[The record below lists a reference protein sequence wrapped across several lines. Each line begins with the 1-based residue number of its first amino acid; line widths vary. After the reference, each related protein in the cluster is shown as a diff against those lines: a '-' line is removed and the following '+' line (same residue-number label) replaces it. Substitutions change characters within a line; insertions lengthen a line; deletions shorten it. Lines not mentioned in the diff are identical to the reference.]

1 LALILLLY
9 LQQARTALKSST
21 KELNKIKKE
30 EAMKHTTF
38 ALSPLSRALI
48 VGIGAMASISTS
60 AIAQEETPKEADVEK
75 IEVTGSLGSLPG
87 QDVESV
93 FGFGKSILETPR
105 SASTISQEQMERFNV
120 TDIDELV
127 AFAPGTFTQSFFGVA
142 GSLDVRGTPGE
153 NYFRGVKR
161 LDNPGNY
168 PTPIGAS
175 SRIDIV
181 RGPASPIYGPSKIGG
196 YLNFNPKSARASS
209 GQYLD
214 SPTGRLSYTAGSWDK
229 SILTAEVGG
238 PADVGGKEMGYYLY
252 GEVENSDSYYDNTQ
266 TDQTILQASFNI
278 DITDNLRFEFG
289 GMYHDYDGNQVAGWN
304 RLTQELVDDGT
315 YITGTA
321 LPLDTDG
328 DGQISHEEYGAVNIG
343 GNSFFYVPAAA
354 FTDDEAT
361 DLMKLQNV
369 GTTTLSGNQVL
380 VAPDDQ
386 LGNEAITLYF
396 DTIFYADEWE
406 IRNQLFYDYYDNI
419 NENAYGFSQFH
430 ESWVVE
436 DKLIFATE
444 YEKDSLLAQF
454 QFSPSIRYTDFE
466 HGDDFTFEYF
476 NRRDLTMA
484 SSPLDRRLLSTRSGK
499 NYDNYDVGN
508 YLDLGIAA
516 MTDLTW
522 DWGLNLV
529 LGLRYDTID
538 IESTSR
544 SDLLLFATGD
554 ETPVYAEETVDGWSW
569 NASISYEFD
578 FGLIPYFTAA
588 EQATLVAGQ
597 GAEIGVGQL
606 NQPGSSGAFDTSE
619 LIEYGVK
626 GSLLDDTLYFAL
638 SAFEQER
645 TDFNTQNVV
654 TNNTTNNEGIE
665 FELRWVVNENLV
677 VSAGYTNIEVINLT
691 ALENGNQFGFLG
703 AEDLVNLTDP
713 SLVFGGNVIG
723 LNLIG
728 EGFANSDGRKAG
740 IPENIYTL
748 TATYDFQNG
757 YAANVSV
764 VDVEEVASGF
774 SAAVTLPAYTLVN
787 AGLSYEAEDWTV
799 NVTVKNLTDERY
811 FRANFPDLFGS
822 QIVLPELPRHWNA
835 TFAYKF

>member
-1 LALILLLY
+1 
-9 LQQARTALKSST
+9 
-21 KELNKIKKE
+21 
-30 EAMKHTTF
+30 MKNTTF
-38 ALSPLSRALI
+38 ALSPLAKAL
-48 VGIGAMASISTS
+48 AMTTAVALSSQ
-60 AIAQEETPKEADVEK
+60 AFAQEETEVQEKDVEK
-75 IEVTGSLGSLPG
+75 IQVTGSLGSLPG

-120 TDIDELV
+120 SDIDELV

-153 NYFRGVKR
+153 TYFRGVKR

-196 YLNFNPKSARASS
+196 YLNFNPKSARASG

-214 SPTGRLSYTAGSWDK
+214 APTGALSYTTGSWDK

-238 PADVGGKEMGYYLY
+238 PTSVAGKEMGYYIY
-252 GEVENSDSYYDNTQ
+252 GELENSDSYYDNTQ
-266 TDQTILQASFNI
+266 TDQTVLQASFNI

-321 LPLDTDG
+321 QPLDTDG
-328 DGQISHEEYGAVNIG
+328 DGQISHEEYAAVNIAG
-343 GNSFFYVPAAA
+343 ESFFYVPASS

-361 DLMKLQNV
+361 ALMQLENV

-396 DTIFYADEWE
+396 DTIYYTDNWE
-406 IRNQLFYDYYDNI
+406 IRNQLFYDAYDNI

-430 ESWVVE
+430 DSWVVE

-444 YEKDSLLAQF
+444 YENDGLLAQF
-454 QFSPSIRYTDFE
+454 QFSPSVRYTDFE

-476 NRRDLTMA
+476 NRRDLTMP
-484 SSPLDRRLLSTRSGK
+484 SSALDRRLLSTRSGK

-544 SDLLLFATGD
+544 TDLLLGATGD
-554 ETPVYAEETVDGWSW
+554 ETPEYAEETVDGWSW
-569 NASISYEFD
+569 NASLSYEFE
-578 FGLIPYFTAA
+578 FGLIPYVTAA

-597 GAEIGVGQL
+597 GAEIGVSQL
-606 NQPGSSGAFDTSE
+606 GDGSAFDTSE
-619 LIEYGVK
+619 LLEFGIK
-626 GSLLDDTLYFAL
+626 GSLLEDTLYFAL
-638 SAFEQER
+638 SSFEQER
-645 TDFNTQNVV
+645 TDFNAQNTV
-654 TNNTTNNEGIE
+654 TNNTTNNKGTE
-665 FELRWVVNENLV
+665 FELRWVVNDNLV
-677 VSAGYTNIEVINLT
+677 VSAGYTNIKVINLT

-703 AEDLVNLTDP
+703 AEDLVNLEDP
-713 SLVFGGNVIG
+713 SLIFGGNVIG

-728 EGFANSDGRKAG
+728 EGFNNTDGRKAG

-787 AGLSYEAEDWTV
+787 AGLSYQAEDWSF
-799 NVTVKNLTDERY
+799 NLTVKNLTDERY
-811 FRANFPDLFGS
+811 FRSNFPDLFGS
-822 QIVLPELPRHWNA
+822 QIVLPELPRHFNA
-835 TFAYKF
+835 KVTYSF

>member
-1 LALILLLY
+1 
-9 LQQARTALKSST
+9 
-21 KELNKIKKE
+21 
-30 EAMKHTTF
+30 MKHAMFKLSPLRLAF
-38 ALSPLSRALI
+38 ALSAVMS
-48 VGIGAMASISTS
+48 VSTT
-60 AIAQEETPKEADVEK
+60 AIAQEGSTLPSEAEVEK
-75 IEVTGSLGSLPG
+75 IEVKGSLGSLPG

-120 TDIDELV
+120 SDIDELV

-153 NYFRGVKR
+153 TYFRGVKR

-214 SPTGRLSYTAGSWDK
+214 EPKGAMSYTTGSWEK

-238 PADVGGKEMGYYLY
+238 PATIGGKEMGYYLY
-252 GEVENSDSYYDNTQ
+252 GELENSGSYYDNTA
-266 TDQTILQASFNI
+266 TDQTVLQASFNV
-278 DITDNLRFEFG
+278 DISDNLRLEFG
-289 GMYHDYDGNQVAGWN
+289 GMYHDFDGNQVAGWN
-304 RLTQELVDDGT
+304 RLTQDLVDTGT

-328 DGQISHEEYGAVNIG
+328 DGQISHEEYGAVNIA
-343 GNSFFYVPAAA
+343 GNSFFYVPASS

-369 GTTTLSGNQVL
+369 GSTTLKGNQVL

-386 LGNEAITLYF
+386 LANEAITLYF
-396 DTIFYADEWE
+396 DTIYFSDNWE
-406 IRNQLFYDYYDNI
+406 IRNQFFYDAYDNI

-430 ESWVVE
+430 DSWVVE

-444 YEKDSLLAQF
+444 YENDSLLAQF

-476 NRRDLTMA
+476 NRRDLTMP
-484 SSPLDRRLLSTRSGK
+484 SSALDKRLLSTRSGK
-499 NYDNYDVGN
+499 NFDNYDVGN

-522 DWGLNLV
+522 EWGLNLV
-529 LGLRYDTID
+529 LGARYDTID

-544 SDLLLFATGD
+544 TDLLLFAAGD
-554 ETPVYAEETVDGWSW
+554 ETPEYAEETVDGWSW
-569 NASISYEFD
+569 NASISYEFE

-606 NQPGSSGAFDTSE
+606 NQPGGSGAFDTSK

-645 TDFNTQNVV
+645 TDFNTQNTV
-654 TNNTTNNEGIE
+654 TNNTTNNKGTE

-677 VSAGYTNIEVINLT
+677 MSAGYTNIEVINLT
-691 ALENGNQFGFLG
+691 AKENGNQFGFLG

-728 EGFANSDGRKAG
+728 EGFANTDGRKAG

-764 VDVEEVASGF
+764 VDVDEVASGF
-774 SAAVTLPAYTLVN
+774 SASVILPSYTLVN
-787 AGLSYEAEDWTV
+787 AGISYQTEDWSV

-811 FRANFPDLFGS
+811 FRSNFPDLFGS
-822 QIVLPELPRHWNA
+822 QIILPELPRHWNA
-835 TFAYKF
+835 KFAYRF

>member
-1 LALILLLY
+1 
-9 LQQARTALKSST
+9 
-21 KELNKIKKE
+21 
-30 EAMKHTTF
+30 MKNTTF
-38 ALSPLSRALI
+38 ALSPLAKAL
-48 VGIGAMASISTS
+48 AMTTAVALSSQ
-60 AIAQEETPKEADVEK
+60 AFAQEETEVQEKDVEK
-75 IEVTGSLGSLPG
+75 IQVTGSLGSLPG

-120 TDIDELV
+120 SDIDELV

-153 NYFRGVKR
+153 TYFRGVKR

-196 YLNFNPKSARASS
+196 YLNFNPKSARASG

-214 SPTGRLSYTAGSWDK
+214 APTGALSYTTGSWDK

-238 PADVGGKEMGYYLY
+238 PTSVAGKEMGYYIY
-252 GEVENSDSYYDNTQ
+252 GELENSDSYYDNTQ
-266 TDQTILQASFNI
+266 TDQTVLQASFNI
-278 DITDNLRFEFG
+278 DVTDNLRFEFG

-304 RLTQELVDDGT
+304 RLTQELVDDST

-321 LPLDTDG
+321 QPLDTDG
-328 DGQISHEEYGAVNIG
+328 DGQISHEEYAAVNIAG
-343 GNSFFYVPAAA
+343 ESFFYVPASS

-361 DLMKLQNV
+361 ALMQLENV

-396 DTIFYADEWE
+396 DTIYYTDNWE
-406 IRNQLFYDYYDNI
+406 IRNQLFYDAYDNI

-430 ESWVVE
+430 DSWVVE

-444 YEKDSLLAQF
+444 YENDGLFAQF
-454 QFSPSIRYTDFE
+454 QFSPSVRYTDFE

-476 NRRDLTMA
+476 NRRDLTMP
-484 SSPLDRRLLSTRSGK
+484 SSALDRRLLSTRSGK

-544 SDLLLFATGD
+544 TDLLLGATGD
-554 ETPVYAEETVDGWSW
+554 ETPEYAEETVDGWSW
-569 NASISYEFD
+569 NASLSYEFE
-578 FGLIPYFTAA
+578 FGLIPYVTAA

-606 NQPGSSGAFDTSE
+606 GDGSAFDTSE
-619 LIEYGVK
+619 LIEFGVK
-626 GSLLDDTLYFAL
+626 GSLLEDTLYFAL
-638 SAFEQER
+638 SSFEQER
-645 TDFNTQNVV
+645 TDFNAQNTV
-654 TNNTTNNEGIE
+654 TNNTTNNKGTE
-665 FELRWVVNENLV
+665 FELRWVVNDNLV
-677 VSAGYTNIEVINLT
+677 VSAGYTNIKVINLT

-703 AEDLVNLTDP
+703 AEDLVNLEDP
-713 SLVFGGNVIG
+713 SLIFGGNVIG

-728 EGFANSDGRKAG
+728 EGFNNTDGRKAG

-787 AGLSYEAEDWTV
+787 AGLSYQAEDWSF
-799 NVTVKNLTDERY
+799 NLTVKNLTDERY
-811 FRANFPDLFGS
+811 FRSNFPDLFGS
-822 QIVLPELPRHWNA
+822 QIVLPELPRHFNA
-835 TFAYKF
+835 KVSYSF

>member
-1 LALILLLY
+1 
-9 LQQARTALKSST
+9 
-21 KELNKIKKE
+21 
-30 EAMKHTTF
+30 MKNTTF
-38 ALSPLSRALI
+38 KLSPLAKAFAMTTAVALSSQ
-48 VGIGAMASISTS
+48 AF
-60 AIAQEETPKEADVEK
+60 AQEETEVKEKDVEK
-75 IEVTGSLGSLPG
+75 IQVTGSLGSLPG

-120 TDIDELV
+120 SDIDELV

-153 NYFRGVKR
+153 TYFRGVKR

-196 YLNFNPKSARASS
+196 YLNFNPKSARASG

-214 SPTGRLSYTAGSWDK
+214 APTGALSYTTGSWDK

-238 PADVGGKEMGYYLY
+238 PASVAGKEMGYYIY
-252 GEVENSDSYYDNTQ
+252 GELENSDSYYDNTQ
-266 TDQTILQASFNI
+266 TDQTVLQASFNV

-321 LPLDTDG
+321 QPLDTDG
-328 DGQISHEEYGAVNIG
+328 DGQISHEEYGAVNIAG
-343 GNSFFYVPAAA
+343 ESFFYVPASS

-361 DLMKLQNV
+361 ALMQLENV

-396 DTIFYADEWE
+396 DTIYYTDNWE
-406 IRNQLFYDYYDNI
+406 IRNQLFYDAYDNI

-430 ESWVVE
+430 DSWVVE

-444 YEKDSLLAQF
+444 YENDGLLAQF
-454 QFSPSIRYTDFE
+454 QFSPSVRYTDFE
-466 HGDDFTFEYF
+466 HGDDFTYEYF
-476 NRRDLTMA
+476 NRRDLTMP
-484 SSPLDRRLLSTRSGK
+484 SSALDRRLLSTRSGK

-508 YLDLGIAA
+508 YLDLGVAA

-529 LGLRYDTID
+529 LGVRYDTID

-544 SDLLLFATGD
+544 QDLILPSARIEGN
-554 ETPVYAEETVDGWSW
+554 EGTPVSAEETVDGWSW
-569 NASISYEFD
+569 NASISYEFEI
-578 FGLIPYFTAA
+578 GLIPYITAA

-606 NQPGSSGAFDTSE
+606 GDGSAFDTSE
-619 LIEYGVK
+619 LIEFGVK

-638 SAFEQER
+638 SSFEQER
-645 TDFNTQNVV
+645 TDFNAQNTV
-654 TNNTTNNEGIE
+654 TNNTTNNKGTE
-665 FELRWVVNENLV
+665 FELRWVVNDNLV
-677 VSAGYTNIEVINLT
+677 VSAGYTNIKVINLT

-703 AEDLVNLTDP
+703 AEDLVNLEDP
-713 SLVFGGNVIG
+713 SLIFGGNVIG

-728 EGFANSDGRKAG
+728 EGFNNTDGRKAG

-787 AGLSYEAEDWTV
+787 AGLSYQAEDWAF
-799 NVTVKNLTDERY
+799 NLTVKNLTDERY
-811 FRANFPDLFGS
+811 FRSNFPDLFGS
-822 QIVLPELPRHWNA
+822 QIVLPELPRHFNA
-835 TFAYKF
+835 KFTYTF

>member
-1 LALILLLY
+1 M
-9 LQQARTALKSST
+9 ST
-21 KELNKIKKE
+21 KNNE
-30 EAMKHTTF
+30 ETMKNTTFTLSPLAKAIAISSAF
-38 ALSPLSRALI
+38 ALSANVL
-48 VGIGAMASISTS
+48 
-60 AIAQEETPKEADVEK
+60 AQEEKTKDADVEK
-75 IEVTGSLGSLPG
+75 IEVKGSLGSLPG

-105 SASTISQEQMERFNV
+105 SASTISQAQMERFNV

-153 NYFRGVKR
+153 TYFRGVRR

-209 GQYLD
+209 GQYLETA
-214 SPTGRLSYTAGSWDK
+214 TGALSYTAGSWDK

-238 PADVGGKEMGYYLY
+238 PAEMGGKEMGYYLY
-252 GEVENSDSYYDNTQ
+252 GELENSDSYYENTQ
-266 TDQTILQASFNI
+266 TDQTVLQASFNI

-304 RLTQELVDDGT
+304 RLTQELVDNGT

-328 DGQISHEEYGAVNIG
+328 DGQISHEEYGAVNIA
-343 GNSFFYVPAAA
+343 GNSFFYVPASA

-361 DLMKLQNV
+361 ELMQLQNV
-369 GTTTLSGNQVL
+369 GTTTLRGDQVL

-396 DTIFYADEWE
+396 DTIYYSDNWE
-406 IRNQLFYDYYDNI
+406 IRNQFFYDAYENI

-430 ESWVVE
+430 DSWVIE
-436 DKLIFATE
+436 DKVIFATE
-444 YEKDSLLAQF
+444 YENDSLLAQF
-454 QFSPSIRYTDFE
+454 QFSPSVRYTDFK

-476 NRRDLTMA
+476 NRRDLTMP
-484 SSPLDRRLLSTRSGK
+484 SSALDRRLLSTRSGK
-499 NYDNYDVGN
+499 NFDNYDVGN
-508 YLDLGIAA
+508 YLNLGVAA

-544 SDLLLFATGD
+544 TDLLLGATGD
-554 ETPVYAEETVDGWSW
+554 ETPEYAEETVNGWSW
-569 NASISYEFD
+569 NTSISYEFEN
-578 FGLIPYFTAA
+578 GLIPYITLA

-606 NQPGSSGAFDTSE
+606 NQEGGSGAFDTSD
-619 LIEYGVK
+619 LIEYGIK

-638 SAFEQER
+638 SSFEQER
-645 TDFNTQNVV
+645 TDFNTQNTV
-654 TNNTTNNEGIE
+654 TNNTTNNKGTE
-665 FELRWVVNENLV
+665 FELRWVVNDNLV
-677 VSAGYTNIEVINLT
+677 MSAGYTNIKVINLT
-691 ALENGNQFGFLG
+691 ARENGNQFGFLG

-728 EGFANSDGRKAG
+728 EGFANTDGRKAG

-764 VDVEEVASGF
+764 IDVEEVASGF
-774 SAAVTLPAYTLVN
+774 SASVMLPAYTLVN
-787 AGLSYEAEDWTV
+787 AGVSYQAEDWTF
-799 NVTVKNLTDERY
+799 NLTVKNLTDERY
-811 FRANFPDLFGS
+811 FRSNFPDLFGS

-835 TFAYKF
+835 RFTYKF

>member
-1 LALILLLY
+1 
-9 LQQARTALKSST
+9 
-21 KELNKIKKE
+21 
-30 EAMKHTTF
+30 MKNTTF
-38 ALSPLSRALI
+38 NLSPLAKAFAMTTAVALSSQ
-48 VGIGAMASISTS
+48 AF
-60 AIAQEETPKEADVEK
+60 AQEETEVKEKDVEK
-75 IEVTGSLGSLPG
+75 IQVTGSLGSLPG

-120 TDIDELV
+120 SDIDELV

-153 NYFRGVKR
+153 TYFRGVKR

-214 SPTGRLSYTAGSWDK
+214 APTGALSYTTGSWNK
-229 SILTAEVGG
+229 SILTAEDGG
-238 PADVGGKEMGYYLY
+238 PTSVAGKEMGYYIY
-252 GEVENSDSYYDNTQ
+252 GELENSDSYYDNTQ
-266 TDQTILQASFNI
+266 TDQTVLQASFNI

-321 LPLDTDG
+321 QPLDTDG
-328 DGQISHEEYGAVNIG
+328 DGQISHEEYAEVADLISPFIFTPAVPLDSVTG
-343 GNSFFYVPAAA
+343 DFFDP
-354 FTDDEAT
+354 
-361 DLMKLQNV
+361 LMALQNP
-369 GTTTLSGNQVL
+369 GTTTLSGSQTL

-396 DTIFYADEWE
+396 DTIYYTDNWE
-406 IRNQLFYDYYDNI
+406 IRNQLFYDAYDNI

-430 ESWVVE
+430 DSWVIE

-444 YEKDSLLAQF
+444 YENDGLLAQF
-454 QFSPSIRYTDFE
+454 QFSPSVRYTDFE
-466 HGDDFTFEYF
+466 HGDDFTYEFF
-476 NRRDLTMA
+476 NRRDLTMP
-484 SSPLDRRLLSTRSGK
+484 SSALDRRLLSTRSGK

-544 SDLLLFATGD
+544 TDLLLGATGD

-569 NASISYEFD
+569 NASISYEFE
-578 FGLIPYFTAA
+578 FGLIPYITAA

-606 NQPGSSGAFDTSE
+606 NQPGGGGAFDTSE
-619 LIEYGVK
+619 LMEYGIK
-626 GSLLDDTLYFAL
+626 GSLVDDTLYFAL
-638 SAFEQER
+638 SFFEQER
-645 TDFNTQNVV
+645 TDFNTQNTV
-654 TNNTTNNEGIE
+654 TNNTTNNEGTE

-691 ALENGNQFGFLG
+691 ALANGNQFGFLG
-703 AEDLVNLTDP
+703 ADDLVALDDP
-713 SLVFGGNVIG
+713 SLIFGGNVVG
-723 LNLIG
+723 LNLVG
-728 EGFANSDGRKAG
+728 EGETNSDGRKAG

-748 TATYDFQNG
+748 TATYDFHNG
-757 YAANVSV
+757 YAANVSI
-764 VDVEEVASGF
+764 VDVDEVASGY

-787 AGLSYEAEDWTV
+787 AGLSYQAEDWSL
-799 NVTVKNLTDERY
+799 NLTVKNLTDERY
-811 FRANFPDLFGS
+811 FRSNFPDLFGS

-835 TFAYKF
+835 KFTYSF

>member
-1 LALILLLY
+1 MKNTTFTLSLLAKAI
-9 LQQARTALKSST
+9 AISS
-21 KELNKIKKE
+21 
-30 EAMKHTTF
+30 AF
-38 ALSPLSRALI
+38 ALSANVL
-48 VGIGAMASISTS
+48 
-60 AIAQEETPKEADVEK
+60 AQEEKPKDADVEK
-75 IEVTGSLGSLPG
+75 IEVKGSLGSLPG

-105 SASTISQEQMERFNV
+105 SASTISQAQMERFNV

-153 NYFRGVKR
+153 TYFRGVRR

-209 GQYLD
+209 GQYLETA
-214 SPTGRLSYTAGSWDK
+214 TGALSYTAGSWDK

-238 PADVGGKEMGYYLY
+238 PAEVGGKEMGYYLY
-252 GEVENSDSYYDNTQ
+252 GELENSDSYYENTQ
-266 TDQTILQASFNI
+266 TDQTVLQASFNI

-304 RLTQELVDDGT
+304 RLTQDLVDNGT

-328 DGQISHEEYGAVNIG
+328 DGQISHEEYGAVNIA
-343 GNSFFYVPAAA
+343 GNSFFYVPASA

-361 DLMKLQNV
+361 ELMQLQNV
-369 GTTTLSGNQVL
+369 STTTLRGDQVL

-396 DTIFYADEWE
+396 DTIYYSDNWE
-406 IRNQLFYDYYDNI
+406 IRNQFFYDAYENI

-430 ESWVVE
+430 DSWVIE
-436 DKLIFATE
+436 DKVIFATE
-444 YEKDSLLAQF
+444 YENDSLLAQF
-454 QFSPSIRYTDFE
+454 QFSPSVRYTDFK
-466 HGDDFTFEYF
+466 HGDDFTYEYF
-476 NRRDLTMA
+476 NRRDLTMP
-484 SSPLDRRLLSTRSGK
+484 SSALDRRLLSTRSGK
-499 NYDNYDVGN
+499 NFDNYDVGN
-508 YLDLGIAA
+508 YLNLGVAA

-544 SDLLLFATGD
+544 TDLLLGATGD
-554 ETPVYAEETVDGWSW
+554 ETPEYAEETVDGWSW
-569 NASISYEFD
+569 NTSISYEFEN
-578 FGLIPYFTAA
+578 GLIPYITLA

-606 NQPGSSGAFDTSE
+606 NQEGGSGAFDTSD
-619 LIEYGVK
+619 LIEYGIK

-638 SAFEQER
+638 SSFEQER
-645 TDFNTQNVV
+645 TDFNTQNTV
-654 TNNTTNNEGIE
+654 TNNTTNNKGTE
-665 FELRWVVNENLV
+665 FELRWVVNDNLV
-677 VSAGYTNIEVINLT
+677 MSAGYTNIKVINLT
-691 ALENGNQFGFLG
+691 ARENGNQFGFLG
-703 AEDLVNLTDP
+703 AEGLVNLTDP

-728 EGFANSDGRKAG
+728 EGFANTDGRKAG

-764 VDVEEVASGF
+764 IDVEEVASGF
-774 SAAVTLPAYTLVN
+774 SASVMLPAYTLVN
-787 AGLSYEAEDWTV
+787 AGVSYQAEDWTF
-799 NVTVKNLTDERY
+799 NLTVKNLTDERY
-811 FRANFPDLFGS
+811 FRSNFPDLFGS

-835 TFAYKF
+835 RFTYKF

>member
-1 LALILLLY
+1 MKNTTFTLSPLAKAI
-9 LQQARTALKSST
+9 AISS
-21 KELNKIKKE
+21 
-30 EAMKHTTF
+30 AF
-38 ALSPLSRALI
+38 ALSANVL
-48 VGIGAMASISTS
+48 
-60 AIAQEETPKEADVEK
+60 AQEEKTKDADVEK
-75 IEVTGSLGSLPG
+75 IEVKGSLGSLPG

-105 SASTISQEQMERFNV
+105 SASTISQAQMERFNV

-153 NYFRGVKR
+153 TYFRGVRR

-209 GQYLD
+209 GQYLETA
-214 SPTGRLSYTAGSWDK
+214 TGALSYTAGSWDK

-238 PADVGGKEMGYYLY
+238 PAEVGGKEMGYYLY
-252 GEVENSDSYYDNTQ
+252 GELENSDSYYENTQ
-266 TDQTILQASFNI
+266 TDQTVLQASFNI

-304 RLTQELVDDGT
+304 RLTQDLVDNGT

-328 DGQISHEEYGAVNIG
+328 DGQISHEEYGAVNIA
-343 GNSFFYVPAAA
+343 GNSFFYVPASA

-361 DLMKLQNV
+361 ELMQLQNV
-369 GTTTLSGNQVL
+369 GTTTLRGDQVL

-396 DTIFYADEWE
+396 DTIYYCDNWE
-406 IRNQLFYDYYDNI
+406 IRNQIFYDAYENI

-430 ESWVVE
+430 DSWVIE
-436 DKLIFATE
+436 DKVTFATE
-444 YEKDSLLAQF
+444 YENDSLLAQF
-454 QFSPSIRYTDFE
+454 QFSPSVRYTDFK
-466 HGDDFTFEYF
+466 HGDDFTYEYF
-476 NRRDLTMA
+476 NRRDLTMP
-484 SSPLDRRLLSTRSGK
+484 SSALDRRLLSTRSGK
-499 NYDNYDVGN
+499 NFDNYDVGN
-508 YLDLGIAA
+508 YLNLGVAA

-544 SDLLLFATGD
+544 TDLLLGATGD
-554 ETPVYAEETVDGWSW
+554 ETPEYAEETVNGWSW
-569 NASISYEFD
+569 NTSISYEFEN
-578 FGLIPYFTAA
+578 GLIPYITLA

-606 NQPGSSGAFDTSE
+606 NQEDGSGAFDTSD
-619 LIEYGVK
+619 LIEYGIK

-638 SAFEQER
+638 SSFEQER
-645 TDFNTQNVV
+645 TDFNTQNTV
-654 TNNTTNNEGIE
+654 TNNTTNNKGTE
-665 FELRWVVNENLV
+665 FELRWVVNDNLV
-677 VSAGYTNIEVINLT
+677 MSAGYTNIKVINLT
-691 ALENGNQFGFLG
+691 ARENGNQFGFLG

-728 EGFANSDGRKAG
+728 EGFANTDGRKAG

-764 VDVEEVASGF
+764 IDVEEVASGF
-774 SAAVTLPAYTLVN
+774 SASVMLPAYTLVN
-787 AGLSYEAEDWTV
+787 AGVSYQAEDWTF
-799 NVTVKNLTDERY
+799 NLTVKNLTDERY
-811 FRANFPDLFGS
+811 FRSNFPDLFGS

-835 TFAYKF
+835 RFTYKF

>member
-1 LALILLLY
+1 
-9 LQQARTALKSST
+9 
-21 KELNKIKKE
+21 
-30 EAMKHTTF
+30 MKNTTF
-38 ALSPLSRALI
+38 KLSPLAKAFAMTTAVALSSQ
-48 VGIGAMASISTS
+48 AL
-60 AIAQEETPKEADVEK
+60 AQEETEVKEKDVEK
-75 IEVTGSLGSLPG
+75 IQVTGSLGSLPG

-120 TDIDELV
+120 SDIDELV

-153 NYFRGVKR
+153 TYFRGVKR

-196 YLNFNPKSARASS
+196 YLNFNPKSARASG

-214 SPTGRLSYTAGSWDK
+214 APTGALSYTTGSWDK

-238 PADVGGKEMGYYLY
+238 PTSLAGKEMGYYIY
-252 GEVENSDSYYDNTQ
+252 GELENSDSYYDNTQ
-266 TDQTILQASFNI
+266 TDQTVLQASFNI

-321 LPLDTDG
+321 QPLDTDG
-328 DGQISHEEYGAVNIG
+328 DGQISHEEYGAVNIAG
-343 GNSFFYVPAAA
+343 ESFFYVPASS

-361 DLMKLQNV
+361 ALMQLQNV

-396 DTIFYADEWE
+396 DTIYYTDNWE
-406 IRNQLFYDYYDNI
+406 IRNQFFYDAYDNI

-430 ESWVVE
+430 DSWVVE

-444 YEKDSLLAQF
+444 YENDGLFAQF
-454 QFSPSIRYTDFE
+454 QFSPSVRYTDFE
-466 HGDDFTFEYF
+466 HGDDFTYEYF
-476 NRRDLTMA
+476 NRRDLTMP
-484 SSPLDRRLLSTRSGK
+484 SSALDRRLLSTRSGK
-499 NYDNYDVGN
+499 NFDNYDVGN
-508 YLDLGIAA
+508 YLDLGVAA

-544 SDLLLFATGD
+544 TDLLLGATGD

-569 NASISYEFD
+569 NASLSYEFE
-578 FGLIPYFTAA
+578 FGLIPYVTAA

-606 NQPGSSGAFDTSE
+606 GDGSAFDTSE
-619 LIEYGVK
+619 LIEFGIK
-626 GSLLDDTLYFAL
+626 GSLLEDTLYFAL
-638 SAFEQER
+638 SSFEQER
-645 TDFNTQNVV
+645 TDFNAQNTV
-654 TNNTTNNEGIE
+654 TNNTTNNKGTE
-665 FELRWVVNENLV
+665 FELRWVVNDNLV
-677 VSAGYTNIEVINLT
+677 VSAGYTNIKVINLT

-703 AEDLVNLTDP
+703 AEDLVNLEDP
-713 SLVFGGNVIG
+713 SLIFGGNVIG

-728 EGFANSDGRKAG
+728 EGFNNTDGRKAG

-748 TATYDFQNG
+748 TATYDFQN
-757 YAANVSV
+757 VMR
-764 VDVEEVASGF
+764 
-774 SAAVTLPAYTLVN
+774 
-787 AGLSYEAEDWTV
+787 
-799 NVTVKNLTDERY
+799 LT
-811 FRANFPDLFGS
+811 
-822 QIVLPELPRHWNA
+822 
-835 TFAYKF
+835 

>member
-1 LALILLLY
+1 
-9 LQQARTALKSST
+9 
-21 KELNKIKKE
+21 
-30 EAMKHTTF
+30 MKHTTF
-38 ALSPLSRALI
+38 KLSPLSRALTLSA
-48 VGIGAMASISTS
+48 VMSISAS
-60 AIAQEETPKEADVEK
+60 AIAQEDSPPLNEADVEK
-75 IEVTGSLGSLPG
+75 IEVKGSLGSLPG

-120 TDIDELV
+120 SDIDELV

-153 NYFRGVKR
+153 TYFRGVKR

-214 SPTGRLSYTAGSWDK
+214 KPEGAMSYTTGSWEK

-238 PADVGGKEMGYYLY
+238 PASVGGKEMGYYLY
-252 GEVENSDSYYDNTQ
+252 GELENSGSYYDNTA
-266 TDQTILQASFNI
+266 TDQTVLQASFNV
-278 DITDNLRFEFG
+278 DITDNLRLEFG
-289 GMYHDYDGNQVAGWN
+289 GMYHDFDGNQVAGWN
-304 RLTQELVDDGT
+304 RLTQDLVDTGT

-328 DGQISHEEYGAVNIG
+328 DGQISHEEYGAVNIA
-343 GNSFFYVPAAA
+343 GNSFFYVPASA

-369 GTTTLSGNQVL
+369 GSTTLQGNQVL

-386 LGNEAITLYF
+386 LANEAITLYF
-396 DTIFYADEWE
+396 DTIYFSDNWE
-406 IRNQLFYDYYDNI
+406 IRNQFFYDAYENI

-430 ESWVVE
+430 DSWVIE

-444 YEKDSLLAQF
+444 YENDSLLAQF

-476 NRRDLTMA
+476 NRRDLTMP
-484 SSPLDRRLLSTRSGK
+484 SSALDKRLLSTRSGK

-522 DWGLNLV
+522 EWGLNLV
-529 LGLRYDTID
+529 LGARYDTID

-554 ETPVYAEETVDGWSW
+554 ETPEYAEETVDGWSW
-569 NASISYEFD
+569 NASISYEFE

-606 NQPGSSGAFDTSE
+606 NQPGGSGAFDTSE
-619 LIEYGVK
+619 LIEYGIK

-645 TDFNTQNVV
+645 TDFNTQNTV
-654 TNNTTNNEGIE
+654 TNNTTNNKGTE

-677 VSAGYTNIEVINLT
+677 MSAGYTNIEVINLT
-691 ALENGNQFGFLG
+691 ARENGNQFGFLG

-728 EGFANSDGRKAG
+728 EGFANTDGRKAG

-764 VDVEEVASGF
+764 VDVDEVASGF
-774 SAAVTLPAYTLVN
+774 SASVILPSYTLVN
-787 AGLSYEAEDWTV
+787 AGVSYQTEDWSV

-811 FRANFPDLFGS
+811 FRSNFPDLFGS
-822 QIVLPELPRHWNA
+822 QIILPELPRHWNA
-835 TFAYKF
+835 KFAYRF

>member
-1 LALILLLY
+1 
-9 LQQARTALKSST
+9 
-21 KELNKIKKE
+21 
-30 EAMKHTTF
+30 
-38 ALSPLSRALI
+38 
-48 VGIGAMASISTS
+48 
-60 AIAQEETPKEADVEK
+60 
-75 IEVTGSLGSLPG
+75 SLGSLPG

-120 TDIDELV
+120 SDIDELV

-153 NYFRGVKR
+153 TYFRGVKR

-196 YLNFNPKSARASS
+196 YLNFNPKSARASG

-214 SPTGRLSYTAGSWDK
+214 APTGALSYTTGSWDK

-238 PADVGGKEMGYYLY
+238 PASVAGKEMGYYIY
-252 GEVENSDSYYDNTQ
+252 GELENSDSYYDNTQ
-266 TDQTILQASFNI
+266 TDQTVLQASFNV
-278 DITDNLRFEFG
+278 DITDDLRFEFG

-321 LPLDTDG
+321 QPLDTDG
-328 DGQISHEEYGAVNIG
+328 DGQISHEEYGAVNIAG
-343 GNSFFYVPAAA
+343 ESFFYVPASS

-361 DLMKLQNV
+361 ALMQLENV

-396 DTIFYADEWE
+396 DTIYYTDNWE
-406 IRNQLFYDYYDNI
+406 IRNQLFYDAYDNI

-430 ESWVVE
+430 DSWVVE

-444 YEKDSLLAQF
+444 YENDGLLAQF
-454 QFSPSIRYTDFE
+454 QFSPSVRYTDFE
-466 HGDDFTFEYF
+466 HGDDFTYEYF
-476 NRRDLTMA
+476 NRRDLTMP
-484 SSPLDRRLLSTRSGK
+484 SSALDRRLLSTRSGK

-508 YLDLGIAA
+508 YLDLGVAA

-529 LGLRYDTID
+529 LGVRYDTID

-544 SDLLLFATGD
+544 QDLILPSARIEGN
-554 ETPVYAEETVDGWSW
+554 EGTPVYAEETVDGWSW
-569 NASISYEFD
+569 NASISYEFE
-578 FGLIPYFTAA
+578 FGLIPYITAA

-606 NQPGSSGAFDTSE
+606 GDGSAFDTSE
-619 LIEYGVK
+619 LIEFGVK

-638 SAFEQER
+638 SSFEQER
-645 TDFNTQNVV
+645 TDFNAQNTV
-654 TNNTTNNEGIE
+654 TNNTTNNKGTE
-665 FELRWVVNENLV
+665 FELRWVVNDNLV
-677 VSAGYTNIEVINLT
+677 VSAGYTNIKVINLT

-703 AEDLVNLTDP
+703 AEDLVNLEDP
-713 SLVFGGNVIG
+713 SLIFGGNVIG

-728 EGFANSDGRKAG
+728 EGFNNTDGRKAG

-787 AGLSYEAEDWTV
+787 AGLSYQAEDWAF
-799 NVTVKNLTDERY
+799 NLTVKNLTDERY
-811 FRANFPDLFGS
+811 FRSNFPDLFGS
-822 QIVLPELPRHWNA
+822 QIVLPELPRHFNA
-835 TFAYKF
+835 KFTYTF

>member
-1 LALILLLY
+1 
-9 LQQARTALKSST
+9 
-21 KELNKIKKE
+21 
-30 EAMKHTTF
+30 MKNTTF
-38 ALSPLSRALI
+38 KLSPLAKALA
-48 VGIGAMASISTS
+48 VTTAVALSTH
-60 AIAQEETPKEADVEK
+60 AIAQEENEVNEADVEK

-120 TDIDELV
+120 SDIDELV

-153 NYFRGVKR
+153 TYFRGVKR

-209 GQYLD
+209 GQYLKA
-214 SPTGRLSYTAGSWDK
+214 PTGALSYTTGSWDK

-238 PADVGGKEMGYYLY
+238 PSTIGGKDMGYYLY
-252 GEVENSDSYYDNTQ
+252 GELENSDSFYDNTQ

-278 DITDNLRFEFG
+278 DVTDSLRFEFG

-304 RLTQELVDDGT
+304 RLTQDLVDNGT

-328 DGQISHEEYGAVNIG
+328 DGQISHEEYGAVNIA
-343 GNSFFYVPAAA
+343 GNSFFYVPASA

-361 DLMKLQNV
+361 ELMQLQNV
-369 GTTTLSGNQVL
+369 GTTTLNANQVL

-396 DTIFYADEWE
+396 DTIYYSDNWE
-406 IRNQLFYDYYDNI
+406 IRNQFFYDAYENI

-430 ESWVVE
+430 DSWVIE
-436 DKLIFATE
+436 DKVIFATE
-444 YEKDSLLAQF
+444 IEQDSLLAQF

-476 NRRDLTMA
+476 NRRDLTMP
-484 SSPLDRRLLSTRSGK
+484 SSALDRRLLSTRSGK

-529 LGLRYDTID
+529 LGVRYDTID

-544 SDLLLFATGD
+544 TDLLLGATGD
-554 ETPVYAEETVDGWSW
+554 ETPISADETVDGWSW
-569 NASISYEFD
+569 NASISYEFE
-578 FGLIPYFTAA
+578 FGLIPYITAA

-654 TNNTTNNEGIE
+654 TNNTTNNKGTE

-677 VSAGYTNIEVINLT
+677 VSAGYTNIKVINLT

-728 EGFANSDGRKAG
+728 EGFNNTDGRKAG

-764 VDVEEVASGF
+764 VDVDEVASGF
-774 SAAVTLPAYTLVN
+774 SASVTLPSYTLVN
-787 AGLSYEAEDWTV
+787 AGMSYEAEDWSF
-799 NVTVKNLTDERY
+799 NLTVKNLTDERY
-811 FRANFPDLFGS
+811 FRSNFPDLFGS

-835 TFAYKF
+835 KFTYKF

>member
-1 LALILLLY
+1 MKNTTFTLSPLAKAVAI
-9 LQQARTALKSST
+9 SS
-21 KELNKIKKE
+21 
-30 EAMKHTTF
+30 AF
-38 ALSPLSRALI
+38 ALSANVL
-48 VGIGAMASISTS
+48 
-60 AIAQEETPKEADVEK
+60 AQEEKTKDADVEK
-75 IEVTGSLGSLPG
+75 IEVKGSLGSLPG

-105 SASTISQEQMERFNV
+105 SASTISQAQMERFNV

-153 NYFRGVKR
+153 TYFRGVRR

-209 GQYLD
+209 GQYLETA
-214 SPTGRLSYTAGSWDK
+214 TGALSYTAGSWDK

-238 PADVGGKEMGYYLY
+238 PAEVGGKEMGYYLY
-252 GEVENSDSYYDNTQ
+252 GELENSDSYYENTQ
-266 TDQTILQASFNI
+266 TDQTVLQASFNI

-304 RLTQELVDDGT
+304 RLTQDLVDNGT

-328 DGQISHEEYGAVNIG
+328 DGQISHEEYGAVNIA
-343 GNSFFYVPAAA
+343 GNSFFYVPASA

-361 DLMKLQNV
+361 ELMQLQNV
-369 GTTTLSGNQVL
+369 GTTTLRGDQVL

-396 DTIFYADEWE
+396 DTIYYSDNWE
-406 IRNQLFYDYYDNI
+406 IRNQFFYDAYENI

-430 ESWVVE
+430 DSWVIE
-436 DKLIFATE
+436 DKVIFATE
-444 YEKDSLLAQF
+444 YENDSLLAQF
-454 QFSPSIRYTDFE
+454 QFSPSVRYTDFK

-476 NRRDLTMA
+476 NRRDLTMP
-484 SSPLDRRLLSTRSGK
+484 SSALDRRLLSTRSGK
-499 NYDNYDVGN
+499 NFDNYDVGN
-508 YLDLGIAA
+508 YLNLGVAA

-544 SDLLLFATGD
+544 TDLLLGATGD
-554 ETPVYAEETVDGWSW
+554 ETPEYAEETVNGWSW
-569 NASISYEFD
+569 NTSISYEFEN
-578 FGLIPYFTAA
+578 GLIPYITLA

-606 NQPGSSGAFDTSE
+606 NQEGGSGAFDTSD
-619 LIEYGVK
+619 LIEYGIK

-638 SAFEQER
+638 SSFEQER
-645 TDFNTQNVV
+645 TDFNTQNTV
-654 TNNTTNNEGIE
+654 TNNTTNNKGTE
-665 FELRWVVNENLV
+665 FELRWVVNDNLV
-677 VSAGYTNIEVINLT
+677 MSAGYTNIKVINLT
-691 ALENGNQFGFLG
+691 ARENGNQFGFLG

-728 EGFANSDGRKAG
+728 EGFANTDGRKAG

-764 VDVEEVASGF
+764 IDVEEVASGF
-774 SAAVTLPAYTLVN
+774 SASVMLPAYTLVN
-787 AGLSYEAEDWTV
+787 AGVSYQAEDWTF
-799 NVTVKNLTDERY
+799 NLTVKNLTDERY
-811 FRANFPDLFGS
+811 FRSNFPDLFGS

-835 TFAYKF
+835 RFTYKF

>member
-1 LALILLLY
+1 
-9 LQQARTALKSST
+9 
-21 KELNKIKKE
+21 
-30 EAMKHTTF
+30 MKNTTF
-38 ALSPLSRALI
+38 KLSPLAKAFAMTTAVALSSQ
-48 VGIGAMASISTS
+48 AF
-60 AIAQEETPKEADVEK
+60 AQEETEVKEKDVEK
-75 IEVTGSLGSLPG
+75 IQVTGSLGSLPG

-120 TDIDELV
+120 SDIDELV

-153 NYFRGVKR
+153 TYFRGVKR

-196 YLNFNPKSARASS
+196 YLNFNPKSARASG

-214 SPTGRLSYTAGSWDK
+214 APTGALSYTTGSWDK

-238 PADVGGKEMGYYLY
+238 PASVAGKEMGYYIY
-252 GEVENSDSYYDNTQ
+252 GELENSDSYYDNTQ
-266 TDQTILQASFNI
+266 TDQTVLQASFNV

-321 LPLDTDG
+321 QPLDTDG
-328 DGQISHEEYGAVNIG
+328 DGQISHEEYGAVNIAG
-343 GNSFFYVPAAA
+343 ESFFYVPASS

-361 DLMKLQNV
+361 ALMQLENV

-396 DTIFYADEWE
+396 DTIYYTDNWE
-406 IRNQLFYDYYDNI
+406 IRNQLFYDAYDNI

-430 ESWVVE
+430 DSWVVE

-444 YEKDSLLAQF
+444 YENDGLLAQF
-454 QFSPSIRYTDFE
+454 QFSPSVRYTDFE
-466 HGDDFTFEYF
+466 HGDDFTYEYF
-476 NRRDLTMA
+476 NRRDLTMP
-484 SSPLDRRLLSTRSGK
+484 SSALDRRLLSTRSGK

-508 YLDLGIAA
+508 YLDLGVAA

-529 LGLRYDTID
+529 LGVRYDTID

-544 SDLLLFATGD
+544 QDLILPSARIEGN
-554 ETPVYAEETVDGWSW
+554 EGTPVSAEETVDGWSW
-569 NASISYEFD
+569 NASISYEFE
-578 FGLIPYFTAA
+578 FGLIPYITAA

-606 NQPGSSGAFDTSE
+606 GDGSAFDTSE
-619 LIEYGVK
+619 LIEFGVK

-638 SAFEQER
+638 SSFEQER
-645 TDFNTQNVV
+645 TDFNAQNTV
-654 TNNTTNNEGIE
+654 TNNTTNNKGTE
-665 FELRWVVNENLV
+665 FELRWVVNDNLV
-677 VSAGYTNIEVINLT
+677 VSAGYTNIKVINLT

-703 AEDLVNLTDP
+703 AEDLVNLEDP
-713 SLVFGGNVIG
+713 SLIFGGNVIG

-728 EGFANSDGRKAG
+728 EGFNNTDGRKAG

-787 AGLSYEAEDWTV
+787 AGLSYQAEDWAF
-799 NVTVKNLTDERY
+799 NLTVKNLTDERY
-811 FRANFPDLFGS
+811 FRSNFPDLFGS
-822 QIVLPELPRHWNA
+822 QIVLPELPRHFNA
-835 TFAYKF
+835 KFTYTF

>member
-1 LALILLLY
+1 MKNTTFTLSPLAKAI
-9 LQQARTALKSST
+9 AISS
-21 KELNKIKKE
+21 
-30 EAMKHTTF
+30 AF
-38 ALSPLSRALI
+38 ALSANVL
-48 VGIGAMASISTS
+48 
-60 AIAQEETPKEADVEK
+60 AQEEKTKDADVEK
-75 IEVTGSLGSLPG
+75 IEVKGSLGSLPG

-105 SASTISQEQMERFNV
+105 SASTISQAQMERFNV

-153 NYFRGVKR
+153 TYFRGVRR

-168 PTPIGAS
+168 PTPIGSS

-209 GQYLD
+209 GQYLETA
-214 SPTGRLSYTAGSWDK
+214 TGALSYTAGSWDK

-238 PADVGGKEMGYYLY
+238 PAEVGGKEMGYYLY
-252 GEVENSDSYYDNTQ
+252 GELENSDSYYENTQ
-266 TDQTILQASFNI
+266 TDQTVLQASFNI

-304 RLTQELVDDGT
+304 RLTQDLVDNGT

-328 DGQISHEEYGAVNIG
+328 DGQISHEEYGAVNIA
-343 GNSFFYVPAAA
+343 GNSFFYVPASA

-361 DLMKLQNV
+361 ELMQLQNV
-369 GTTTLSGNQVL
+369 GTTTLRGDQVL

-396 DTIFYADEWE
+396 DTIYYSDNWE
-406 IRNQLFYDYYDNI
+406 IRNQFFYDAYENI

-430 ESWVVE
+430 DSWVIE
-436 DKLIFATE
+436 DKVIFATE
-444 YEKDSLLAQF
+444 YENDSLLAQF
-454 QFSPSIRYTDFE
+454 QFSPSVRYTDFK
-466 HGDDFTFEYF
+466 HGDDFTYEYF
-476 NRRDLTMA
+476 NRRDLTMP
-484 SSPLDRRLLSTRSGK
+484 SSALDRRLLSTRSGK
-499 NYDNYDVGN
+499 NFDNYDVGN
-508 YLDLGIAA
+508 YLNLGVAA

-544 SDLLLFATGD
+544 TDLLLGATGD
-554 ETPVYAEETVDGWSW
+554 ETPEYAEETVNGWSW
-569 NASISYEFD
+569 NTSISYEFEN
-578 FGLIPYFTAA
+578 GLIPYITLA

-606 NQPGSSGAFDTSE
+606 NQEDGSGAFDTSD
-619 LIEYGVK
+619 LIEYGIK

-638 SAFEQER
+638 SSFEQER
-645 TDFNTQNVV
+645 TDFNTQNTV
-654 TNNTTNNEGIE
+654 TNNTTNNKGTE
-665 FELRWVVNENLV
+665 FELRWVVNDNLV
-677 VSAGYTNIEVINLT
+677 MSAGYTNIKVINLT
-691 ALENGNQFGFLG
+691 ARENGNQFGFLG

-728 EGFANSDGRKAG
+728 EGFANTDGRKAG

-764 VDVEEVASGF
+764 IDVEEVASGF
-774 SAAVTLPAYTLVN
+774 SASVMLPAYTLVN
-787 AGLSYEAEDWTV
+787 AGVSYQAEDWTF
-799 NVTVKNLTDERY
+799 NLTVKNLTDERY
-811 FRANFPDLFGS
+811 FRSNFPDLFGS

-835 TFAYKF
+835 RFTYKF

>member
-1 LALILLLY
+1 
-9 LQQARTALKSST
+9 
-21 KELNKIKKE
+21 
-30 EAMKHTTF
+30 MKHTTF
-38 ALSPLSRALI
+38 KLSPLSRALALSA
-48 VGIGAMASISTS
+48 VMSISAT
-60 AIAQEETPKEADVEK
+60 AVAQEDSTLPNEADVEK
-75 IEVTGSLGSLPG
+75 IEVKGSLGSLPG

-105 SASTISQEQMERFNV
+105 SASTISREQMERFNV
-120 TDIDELV
+120 SDIDELV

-153 NYFRGVKR
+153 TYFRGVKR

-214 SPTGRLSYTAGSWDK
+214 KPEGAMSYTTGSWEK

-238 PADVGGKEMGYYLY
+238 PASVGGKEMGYYLY
-252 GEVENSDSYYDNTQ
+252 GELENSGSYYDNTA
-266 TDQTILQASFNI
+266 TDQTVLQASFNV
-278 DITDNLRFEFG
+278 DITDNLRLEFG
-289 GMYHDYDGNQVAGWN
+289 GMYHDFDGNQVAGWN
-304 RLTQELVDDGT
+304 RLTQDLVDTGT

-328 DGQISHEEYGAVNIG
+328 DGQISHEEYGAVNIA
-343 GNSFFYVPAAA
+343 GNSFFYVPASS

-369 GTTTLSGNQVL
+369 GSTTLQGNQVL

-386 LGNEAITLYF
+386 LANEAITLYF
-396 DTIFYADEWE
+396 DTIYFSDNWE
-406 IRNQLFYDYYDNI
+406 IRNQFFYDAYDNI

-430 ESWVVE
+430 DSWVIE

-444 YEKDSLLAQF
+444 YENDSLLAQF

-476 NRRDLTMA
+476 NRRDLTMP
-484 SSPLDRRLLSTRSGK
+484 SSALDKRLLSTRSGK

-522 DWGLNLV
+522 EWGLNLV
-529 LGLRYDTID
+529 LGARYDTID

-544 SDLLLFATGD
+544 TDLLLFAAGD
-554 ETPVYAEETVDGWSW
+554 ETPEYAEETVDGWSW
-569 NASISYEFD
+569 NASISYEFE

-606 NQPGSSGAFDTSE
+606 NQPGGSGAFDTSK
-619 LIEYGVK
+619 LTEYGIK

-645 TDFNTQNVV
+645 TDFNTQNTV
-654 TNNTTNNEGIE
+654 TNNTTNNKGTE

-677 VSAGYTNIEVINLT
+677 MSAGYTNIEVINLT
-691 ALENGNQFGFLG
+691 AKENGNQFGFLG
-703 AEDLVNLTDP
+703 AEDLVNLSDP

-728 EGFANSDGRKAG
+728 EGFANTDGRKAG

-764 VDVEEVASGF
+764 VDVDEVASGF
-774 SAAVTLPAYTLVN
+774 SASVILPSYTLVN
-787 AGLSYEAEDWTV
+787 AGISYQTEDWSV

-811 FRANFPDLFGS
+811 FRSNFPDLFGS
-822 QIVLPELPRHWNA
+822 QIILPELPRHWNA
-835 TFAYKF
+835 KFAYRF

>member
-1 LALILLLY
+1 
-9 LQQARTALKSST
+9 
-21 KELNKIKKE
+21 
-30 EAMKHTTF
+30 MKNTTF
-38 ALSPLSRALI
+38 TLSPLSKAIAISSLFMLSA
-48 VGIGAMASISTS
+48 GAE
-60 AIAQEETPKEADVEK
+60 AQEEKNSTEADVEK
-75 IEVTGSLGSLPG
+75 IEVKGSLGSLPG

-105 SASTISQEQMERFNV
+105 SASTISQAQMERFNV

-153 NYFRGVKR
+153 TYFRGVRR

-209 GQYLD
+209 GQYLE
-214 SPTGRLSYTAGSWDK
+214 SPTGAMSYTAGSWDK

-238 PADVGGKEMGYYLY
+238 PAELGGKEMGYYLY
-252 GEVENSDSYYDNTQ
+252 GELENSDSYYENTQ
-266 TDQTILQASFNI
+266 TDQTVLQASFNV

-304 RLTQELVDDGT
+304 RLTQELVDNGT

-328 DGQISHEEYGAVNIG
+328 DGQISHEEYGAVNIA
-343 GNSFFYVPAAA
+343 GNSFFYVPASA

-361 DLMKLQNV
+361 ELMQLQNV
-369 GTTTLSGNQVL
+369 GTTTLRGDQVL

-396 DTIFYADEWE
+396 DTIYYSDNWE
-406 IRNQLFYDYYDNI
+406 IRNQFFYDAYENI

-430 ESWVVE
+430 DSWVIE
-436 DKLIFATE
+436 DKVIFATE
-444 YEKDSLLAQF
+444 YESDSLLAQF
-454 QFSPSIRYTDFE
+454 QFSPSVRYTDFE
-466 HGDDFTFEYF
+466 HGDDFTYEYF
-476 NRRDLTMA
+476 NRRDLTMP
-484 SSPLDRRLLSTRSGK
+484 SSALDRRLLSTRSGK
-499 NYDNYDVGN
+499 NFDNYDVGN
-508 YLDLGIAA
+508 YLNFGIAA

-544 SDLLLFATGD
+544 TDLLLGATGD
-554 ETPVYAEETVDGWSW
+554 ETPEYAEETVNGWSW
-569 NASISYEFD
+569 NTSISYEFEN
-578 FGLIPYFTAA
+578 GLIPYITLA

-606 NQPGSSGAFDTSE
+606 NQEGGSGAFDTSD
-619 LIEYGVK
+619 LIEFGIK

-638 SAFEQER
+638 SSFEQER
-645 TDFNTQNVV
+645 TDFNTQNTV
-654 TNNTTNNEGIE
+654 TNNTTNNKGTE
-665 FELRWVVNENLV
+665 FELRWVVNDNLV
-677 VSAGYTNIEVINLT
+677 VSAGYTNIKVINLT
-691 ALENGNQFGFLG
+691 ARENGNQFGFLG
-703 AEDLVNLTDP
+703 AEDLINLTDP

-728 EGFANSDGRKAG
+728 EGFANTDGRKAG

-774 SAAVTLPAYTLVN
+774 SASVMLPAYTLVN
-787 AGLSYEAEDWTV
+787 AGVSYEAEDWTF
-799 NVTVKNLTDERY
+799 NLTVKNLTDERY
-811 FRANFPDLFGS
+811 FRSNFPDLFGS

-835 TFAYKF
+835 RFTYKF

>member
-1 LALILLLY
+1 
-9 LQQARTALKSST
+9 
-21 KELNKIKKE
+21 
-30 EAMKHTTF
+30 MKNTTF
-38 ALSPLSRALI
+38 KLSPLAKAFAMTTAVALSSQ
-48 VGIGAMASISTS
+48 AF
-60 AIAQEETPKEADVEK
+60 AQEEREVKEKDVEK
-75 IEVTGSLGSLPG
+75 IQVTGSLGSLPG

-120 TDIDELV
+120 SDIDELV

-153 NYFRGVKR
+153 TYFRGVKR

-196 YLNFNPKSARASS
+196 YLNFNPKSARASG

-214 SPTGRLSYTAGSWDK
+214 APTGALSYTTGSWDK

-238 PADVGGKEMGYYLY
+238 PASVAGKEMGYYIY
-252 GEVENSDSYYDNTQ
+252 GELENSDSYYDNTQ
-266 TDQTILQASFNI
+266 TDQTVLQASFNV

-321 LPLDTDG
+321 QPLDTDG
-328 DGQISHEEYGAVNIG
+328 DGQISHEEYGAVNIAG
-343 GNSFFYVPAAA
+343 ESFFYVPASS

-361 DLMKLQNV
+361 ALMQLENV

-396 DTIFYADEWE
+396 DTIYYTDNWE
-406 IRNQLFYDYYDNI
+406 IRNQLFYDAYDNI

-430 ESWVVE
+430 DSWVVE

-444 YEKDSLLAQF
+444 YENDGLLAQF
-454 QFSPSIRYTDFE
+454 QFSPSVRYTDFE
-466 HGDDFTFEYF
+466 HGDDFTYEYF
-476 NRRDLTMA
+476 NRRDLTMP
-484 SSPLDRRLLSTRSGK
+484 SSALDRRLLSTRSGK

-508 YLDLGIAA
+508 YLDLGVAA

-529 LGLRYDTID
+529 LGVRYDTID

-544 SDLLLFATGD
+544 QDLILPSARIEGN
-554 ETPVYAEETVDGWSW
+554 EGTPVSAEETVDGWSW
-569 NASISYEFD
+569 NASISYEFE
-578 FGLIPYFTAA
+578 FGLIPYITAA

-606 NQPGSSGAFDTSE
+606 GDGSAFDTSE
-619 LIEYGVK
+619 LIEFGVK

-638 SAFEQER
+638 SSFEQER
-645 TDFNTQNVV
+645 TDFNAQNTV
-654 TNNTTNNEGIE
+654 TNNTTNNKGTE
-665 FELRWVVNENLV
+665 FELRWVVNDNLV
-677 VSAGYTNIEVINLT
+677 VSAGYTNIKVINLT

-703 AEDLVNLTDP
+703 AEDLVNLEDP
-713 SLVFGGNVIG
+713 SLIFGGNVIG

-728 EGFANSDGRKAG
+728 EGFNNTDGRKAG

-787 AGLSYEAEDWTV
+787 AGLSYQAEDWAF
-799 NVTVKNLTDERY
+799 NLTVKNLTDERY
-811 FRANFPDLFGS
+811 FRSNFPDLFGS
-822 QIVLPELPRHWNA
+822 QIVLPELPRHFNA
-835 TFAYKF
+835 KFTYTF

>member
-1 LALILLLY
+1 
-9 LQQARTALKSST
+9 
-21 KELNKIKKE
+21 
-30 EAMKHTTF
+30 MKHTTF
-38 ALSPLSRALI
+38 KLSPLSRALALSA
-48 VGIGAMASISTS
+48 VMSMSAN
-60 AIAQEETPKEADVEK
+60 AIAQEDSPPLNEADVEK
-75 IEVTGSLGSLPG
+75 IEVKGSLGSLPG

-105 SASTISQEQMERFNV
+105 SASTISQAQMERFNV
-120 TDIDELV
+120 SDIDELV

-153 NYFRGVKR
+153 TYFRGVKR

-214 SPTGRLSYTAGSWDK
+214 KPEGAMSYTTGSWEK

-238 PADVGGKEMGYYLY
+238 PASIGGKEMGYYLY
-252 GEVENSDSYYDNTQ
+252 GELENSGSYYDNTA
-266 TDQTILQASFNI
+266 TDQTVLQASFNV
-278 DITDNLRFEFG
+278 DITDNLRLEFG
-289 GMYHDYDGNQVAGWN
+289 GMYHDFDGNQVAGWN
-304 RLTQELVDDGT
+304 RLTQDLVDTGT

-328 DGQISHEEYGAVNIG
+328 DGQISHEEYGAVNIA
-343 GNSFFYVPAAA
+343 GNSFFYVPASA

-369 GTTTLSGNQVL
+369 GSTTLQGNQVL

-386 LGNEAITLYF
+386 LANEAITLYF
-396 DTIFYADEWE
+396 DTIYFSDNWE
-406 IRNQLFYDYYDNI
+406 IRNQFFYDAYENI

-430 ESWVVE
+430 DSWVIE

-444 YEKDSLLAQF
+444 YENDSLLAQF

-476 NRRDLTMA
+476 NRRDLTMP
-484 SSPLDRRLLSTRSGK
+484 SSALDKRLLSTRSGK
-499 NYDNYDVGN
+499 NFDNYDVGN

-522 DWGLNLV
+522 EWGLNLV
-529 LGLRYDTID
+529 LGARYDTID

-544 SDLLLFATGD
+544 TDLLLFAAGD
-554 ETPVYAEETVDGWSW
+554 ETPEYAEETVDGWSW
-569 NASISYEFD
+569 NASISYEFE

-606 NQPGSSGAFDTSE
+606 NQPGGSGAFDTSK
-619 LIEYGVK
+619 LIEYGIK

-645 TDFNTQNVV
+645 TDFNTQNTV
-654 TNNTTNNEGIE
+654 TNNTTNNKGTE

-677 VSAGYTNIEVINLT
+677 MSAGYTNIEVINLT
-691 ALENGNQFGFLG
+691 AKANGNQFGFLG

-728 EGFANSDGRKAG
+728 EGFANTDGRKAG

-764 VDVEEVASGF
+764 VDVDEVASGF
-774 SAAVTLPAYTLVN
+774 SASVILPSYTLVN
-787 AGLSYEAEDWTV
+787 AGVSYQTEDWSV

-811 FRANFPDLFGS
+811 FRSNFPDLFGS
-822 QIVLPELPRHWNA
+822 QIILPELPRHWNA
-835 TFAYKF
+835 KFAYRF